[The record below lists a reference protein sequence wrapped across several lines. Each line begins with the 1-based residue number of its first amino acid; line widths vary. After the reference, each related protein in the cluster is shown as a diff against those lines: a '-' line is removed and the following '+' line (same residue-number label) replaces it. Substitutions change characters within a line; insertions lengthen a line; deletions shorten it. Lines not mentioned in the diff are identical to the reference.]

1 MFAPVPEPFQEV
13 GTTLQRQFWNP
24 AVGHRLHHHI
34 GLSGRLKTQRHRR
47 SWLHTDDQRL
57 QSAIDHVVVEFH
69 MGSARVDPTLQDD
82 NGPEVP
88 ERHVPECSRY
98 TPAPAKVCLELI
110 IGESPQQRL
119 ETDRRCGVGFQG
131 LSLRQHSLLGV
142 LRMRVSGK
150 EAARTARGQEQPD
163 AASSP
168 WTATLMP
175 TQRMPSRVEQ
185 KMDGDQSTSDRDR
198 ESDGSRYEEQ
208 RKADHARA
216 EEQRLAERARYEE
229 RDSEVNDPAKA
240 EERAQREK
248 AERDAREESDRVR
261 REEREVADR
270 IRREEREVADQ
281 ARRLERERADQAR
294 REEREKADRE
304 RSSG

>member
-1 MFAPVPEPFQEV
+1 
-13 GTTLQRQFWNP
+13 
-24 AVGHRLHHHI
+24 
-34 GLSGRLKTQRHRR
+34 
-47 SWLHTDDQRL
+47 
-57 QSAIDHVVVEFH
+57 
-69 MGSARVDPTLQDD
+69 MGSARVHPTPQHD
-82 NGPEVP
+82 NGAEVP
-88 ERHVPECSRY
+88 ERHVTECSRY
-98 TPAPAKVCLELI
+98 TPASAEVYCELL
-110 IGESPQQRL
+110 IGEPAQQRL
-119 ETDRRCGVGFQG
+119 ETDSRGRVGFQG
-131 LSLRQHSLLGV
+131 LSRRHVFLLGW
-142 LRMRVSGK
+142 RWKRVSGK
-150 EAARTARGQEQPD
+150 ESPAPLHARERPD

-168 WTATLMP
+168 WTATFVP

-185 KMDGDQSTSDRDR
+185 RMNGDQSSSDRDR

-229 RDSEVNDPAKA
+229 RNSEANDPAKA

-281 ARRLERERADQAR
+281 ARRLEREQADQAR